1 MVTISSQPT
10 RTLAAASRYAK
21 KDSVQISAIGAP
33 VIRFED
39 YVEVNRVRWGKGGVR
54 PKIVRAADGTTV
66 LDEDGKPSVARTP
79 SGDLVYESKYVQG
92 YALVQS
98 FSKDELD
105 PDDPASWEKSQD
117 LARALVKDRFPGHM
131 ALIATEVNGRSGLV
145 HNHII
150 VDAIS
155 SIDGKSIDSNLVTH
169 SRLAVEHDRILA
181 ENGFA
186 QSAEMA
192 AKTADL
198 KARREQVQKA
208 VRAQPGFDALS
219 PSQQK
224 RQLLAAE
231 NAMRAHRDETLT
243 PEKKREQRRQ
253 REFELYELN
262 ERERENLRALDGYTV
277 QPERFSEIVLESRI
291 RDVLG
296 DPRATSWDALADL
309 GERYGVV
316 IDRRGSDV
324 RYAMLRE
331 REDGSIAA
339 GRTDTRRGK
348 GLAEGYRIED
358 VEKAFVQ
365 NAEQAAERER
375 RDAERSA
382 HARAIARGD
391 EQQPVDRVS
400 QLWLQY
406 PDEMAE
412 EDARIRAELG
422 DSAYADLIAE
432 STLKLRADDPAFP
445 ATLEDIRQRR
455 QQEAA
460 EREAAER
467 TRESDVEV
475 RTPSTTAVE
484 EEPTPR
490 FRSRLRDVRYTGDSE
505 KIAARVAGLPAI
517 EEGYYSGSVSVM
529 QLENQLLQIGGV
541 GPRFLRDY
549 GDYFTPDFRAVLE
562 KREAARARDA
572 ELGDG
577 GVELSRSL
585 PSLKGAERTKAEQ
598 RLQQIDAQ
606 RKDVRARIAEGDYEN
621 ALRVEQP
628 AIVHE
633 DVVAEAAVTTASKP
647 MSEARKRALQAQREN
662 RRANRAQSEREA
674 SQSYDGPSM

>member
-54 PKIVRAADGTTV
+54 PKIVRAADGKTV
-66 LDEDGKPSVARTP
+66 LDEDGQPSVMRTP

-105 PDDPASWEKSQD
+105 PNDPASWERSQE
-117 LARALVKDRFPGHM
+117 LAHALVKDRFPGHM

-155 SIDGKSIDSNLVTH
+155 SVDGKSIDSNLVTH

-181 ENGFA
+181 EHGFA

-192 AKTADL
+192 AKTAEL
-198 KARREQVQKA
+198 AARREQVHKA
-208 VRAQPGFDALS
+208 VRQQPGFDALS
-219 PSQQK
+219 PNQQK

-262 ERERENLRALDGYTV
+262 ERERENLRALGGYTV

-296 DPRATSWDALADL
+296 DPRATSWEALSEL

-331 REDGSIAA
+331 REDGSIIA

-348 GLAEGYRIED
+348 GLGEGYRIED
-358 VEKAFVQ
+358 VERAFVQ
-365 NAEQAAERER
+365 NAEQTAERER

-391 EQQPVDRVS
+391 ERQPTDRVS
-400 QLWLQY
+400 QLRLQY

-412 EDARIRAELG
+412 VEARVRAELE
-422 DSAYADLIAE
+422 DTPYTDLLVEGA
-432 STLKLRADDPAFP
+432 LKVRADDPAFP
-445 ATLEDIRQRR
+445 ASLEDIKQSR

-460 EREAAER
+460 EREAE
-467 TRESDVEV
+467 VEAN
-475 RTPSTTAVE
+475 TSSTTVVE

-505 KIAARVAGLPAI
+505 KIAARIKGLAPLEEEYRDKAADADLEVRLKQLGIAGAFI
-517 EEGYYSGSVSVM
+517 
-529 QLENQLLQIGGV
+529 
-541 GPRFLRDY
+541 RDY
-549 GDYFTPDFRAVLE
+549 GEHFSPEFYDVLVNRTNARKRSNEAVTAGVE
-562 KREAARARDA
+562 KNKQLQGLTGTERDA
-572 ELGDG
+572 MRQQRDLDDAHAKDMRRLIDEGKYAEALV
-577 GVELSRSL
+577 VER
-585 PSLKGAERTKAEQ
+585 PT
-598 RLQQIDAQ
+598 I
-606 RKDVRARIAEGDYEN
+606 VR
-621 ALRVEQP
+621 
-628 AIVHE
+628 E
-633 DVVAEAAVTTASKP
+633 DVVAEKAVRASRRT
-647 MSEARKRALQAQREN
+647 SSIDELRSDRASASYSTRGQDQEM
-662 RRANRAQSEREA
+662 ER
-674 SQSYDGPSM
+674 